1 MQRKLQIAIDC
12 LDLNEAAEIAQ
23 KVSPWFDIIE
33 AGTPLIKSVGIKA
46 VQYLKN
52 NHPNKLIVADLKSS
66 DVGAYE
72 AELAFSAGADITTT
86 LAITTNATISEV
98 QRIANQRNK
107 ICLVDLTGVT
117 EIANRVRELK
127 AIGAKYFLYHQSI
140 DEEISEGKT
149 WNRNSIKELE
159 EIINLD
165 IELSIA
171 GGVNEQN
178 LPLFSDL
185 DLYSIVI
192 GRGIT
197 SAQDI
202 ENAASSLAKFV
213 KEL

>member
-33 AGTPLIKSVGIKA
+33 AGTPLIKSVGIMA

-86 LAITTNATISEV
+86 LAVTTTATIRDV
-98 QRIANQRNK
+98 QRVADQWNK
-107 ICLVDLTGVT
+107 ICLVDLTGIT
-117 EIANRVRELK
+117 EIVNKVRELK
-127 AIGAKYFLYHQSI
+127 AIGAKYFLYHKSI
-140 DEEISEGKT
+140 DEEIIDGKT
-149 WNRNSIKELE
+149 WDSQSIMELE
-159 EIINLD
+159 KILQLGVEV
-165 IELSIA
+165 SIA
-171 GGVNEQN
+171 GGINQQN

-197 SAQDI
+197 SAQDVGK
-202 ENAASSLAKFV
+202 EASSISRLV
-213 KEL
+213 RSL